1 MEMRVE
7 NGNLILTDGN
17 DSTLIPLDVLAAWRQ
32 LVACADDVEAVA
44 AILAH
49 TDPGM
54 YPDGST
60 AFTPAYRE
68 LDRQALLDRNQESR
82 AARVRAISP
91 MGALVAD
98 GRMETRRLLGLSTV
112 RTRPANPTSEPSLCP
127 KTSTPTN
134 SPNCWPSR
142 TPRHSSARARP
153 ISSPNSHHDSKE
165 NQWIRT

>member
-7 NGNLILTDGN
+7 GGNLILAEGN
-17 DSTLIPLDVLAAWRQ
+17 DSTLIPLDVLAAWKQ

-49 TDPGM
+49 KDPGM
-54 YPDGST
+54 YQDGST

-68 LDRQALLDRNQESR
+68 LDRQALLDRNQEHR

-91 MGALVAD
+91 TGSLVSD

-112 RTRPANPTSEPSLCP
+112 QTFTLAMVDETGQSDERTIPLPENIDADKLADLLAEPDTQTLIRQGE
-127 KTSTPTN
+127 TDFLAQFTP
-134 SPNCWPSR
+134 
-142 TPRHSSARARP
+142 
-153 ISSPNSHHDSKE
+153 
-165 NQWIRT
+165 QQ